1 MWIKRDISNFIT
13 QQKELIQVLRGPR
26 QCGKSSLFLRLDS
39 DFTELS
45 LDDPQLRL
53 LAQNDP
59 EVFLSAFAEKNI
71 FIDEIQYAPN
81 LLPSLKRKV
90 DLFKRSNKPLKTIIR
105 LTGSNQILM
114 DKHIKESLA
123 GRANFFN
130 LNTLSIH
137 EILNHSEFS
146 IQKIIY
152 YGGWPEL
159 YARKN
164 ISVKK
169 YLDDYISSYIEK
181 DIVLAAG
188 IQKRNQFLKFVQLLA
203 GRVGNLLNY
212 DNLAKQVGVK
222 SQTIVEWVSILE
234 KMHIISLLQ
243 PFNTN
248 LSSRLTKSPKIFFL
262 DTGLAC
268 RLQGWTS
275 AEAILTSP
283 QQGGLFEN
291 LVYTELYKLISN
303 YGLDWKIFHWRTKD
317 GEEVDFLLQTSPTN
331 YLFLEAKVS
340 HQSLNAIDQYREVKR
355 VFSKNIPKVF
365 LCHQEGSMV
374 LKNNIPIKKLSEFLL
389 KEFS

>member
-1 MWIKRDISNFIT
+1 MWINRDISNFIVS
-13 QQKELIQVLRGPR
+13 QKELIQVLRGPR
-26 QCGKSSLFLRLDS
+26 QCGKSSLLLRLDPN
-39 DFTELS
+39 FTELS

-59 EVFLSAFAEKNI
+59 EVFLSQFTEKNL

-81 LLPSLKRKV
+81 LLPSLKRKA
-90 DLFKRSNKPLKTIIR
+90 DLFKRGNKPLKTIIR

-114 DKHIKESLA
+114 DKHVKESLA
-123 GRANFFN
+123 GRASFFN
-130 LNTLSIH
+130 LNTLSVH
-137 EILNHSEFS
+137 EILNHSQFS
-146 IQKIIY
+146 IQEIIY

-159 YARKN
+159 YARNNFN
-164 ISVKK
+164 IKK

-188 IQKRNQFLKFVQLLA
+188 IQKRAQFLTFVQLLA

-212 DNLAKQVGVK
+212 DNLAKRVRVK
-222 SQTIVEWVSILE
+222 SQTITEWVSILE
-234 KMHIISLLQ
+234 QMHIISLLQ
-243 PFNTN
+243 PFSTN
-248 LSSRLTKSPKIFFL
+248 LSSRLTKAPKIFFL

-291 LVYTELYKLISN
+291 LVYTEIYKLIIN

-317 GEEVDFLLQTSPTN
+317 GEEVDFLLQTSPSH

-340 HQSLNAIDQYREVKR
+340 QQAFSKVTQYREIKK
-355 VFSKNIPKVF
+355 VFNKNMPKAF

-374 LKNNIPIKKLSEFLL
+374 LKNNIPIKSLSDFLL
-389 KEFS
+389 KEFG